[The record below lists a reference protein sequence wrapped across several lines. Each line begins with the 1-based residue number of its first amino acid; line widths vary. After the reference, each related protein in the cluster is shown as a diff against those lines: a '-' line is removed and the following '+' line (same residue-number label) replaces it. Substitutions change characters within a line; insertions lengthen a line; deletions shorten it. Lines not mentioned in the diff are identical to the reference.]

1 MSKSGGTG
9 RPRTPMLGVDH
20 TPYSLS
26 YTTSVSNISSGLIMD
41 DRMLWEGCITAME
54 EMTKGT
60 SLQKNTWIREE
71 LRLFRQ
77 MDTDQG
83 GFGAGGTD
91 AAQDRR
97 LTDGSNRSKPSRN
110 VFFVVVEM
118 ITPIDLCRDRIA
130 MI

>member
-1 MSKSGGTG
+1 
-9 RPRTPMLGVDH
+9 MLGVDH

-41 DRMLWEGCITAME
+41 DGMLWEGCITAME
-54 EMTKGT
+54 EMTTGT
-60 SLQKNTWIREE
+60 SLRKNTWIREE
-71 LRLFRQ
+71 LCLFRQ

-91 AAQDRR
+91 VAQDRR

-110 VFFVVVEM
+110 VFVVVEK
-118 ITPIDLCRDRIA
+118 ILGDNTN
-130 MI
+130 